1 MINKMS
7 ESDIKE
13 EKMEESGVVCLRC
26 ESDIEEEKMESEVVC
41 LWCGSTPCKWIT
53 YGKDIIEGGQEM
65 YSEGEN
71 VENNKKRK
79 AMYHLFTYLKYGHL
93 GKGNRIPIP
102 ICVVEKIRETF
113 PSPDGNYMGYISN

>member
-1 MINKMS
+1 MS
-7 ESDIKE
+7 ENDIEE
-13 EKMEESGVVCLRC
+13 EKMEESGVDCLWWN
-26 ESDIEEEKMESEVVC
+26 DIEEEKMEESEVVC
-41 LWCGSTPCKWIT
+41 LRCGSTPCEWIT

-65 YSEGEN
+65 YSEGDN